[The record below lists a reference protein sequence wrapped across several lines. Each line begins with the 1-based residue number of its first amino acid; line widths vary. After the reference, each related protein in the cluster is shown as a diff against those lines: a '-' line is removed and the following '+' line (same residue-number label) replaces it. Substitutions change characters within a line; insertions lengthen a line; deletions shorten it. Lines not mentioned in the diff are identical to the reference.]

1 MPLDFDLR
9 RGKVCGAPVLENPW
23 FTFSFTDF
31 FYAFLSVL
39 LEGVPFILIGTLLS
53 GIIDEFLPSRV
64 MVRLLPRNAFLGI
77 CLSGGMGLVF
87 PMCEC
92 GIVPVI
98 RRLITKGLPVS
109 NAIAYMLAAPIVNPI
124 VILSTYAAFR
134 GQNAAE
140 FTILRLGVG
149 YLVSVIVA
157 LAVHNLPLHAVL
169 RRGVL
174 SKNSASHGVS
184 HTHEFSAR
192 IGSALRV
199 AVADFLDVMVFF
211 VLGVAISALFST
223 AVNQEVIMPLAL
235 NDWIATASMMVL
247 AAILSLCSTSDAFI
261 AATFIAFPGVA
272 KLAFLVFGPMF
283 DLKLLF
289 IYSAVFRKRFVVGL
303 AVGLFILIGLICMRL
318 TVLAL

>member
-1 MPLDFDLR
+1 LD
-9 RGKVCGAPVLENPW
+9 NPW
-23 FTFSFTDF
+23 FTFSFADF
-31 FYAFLSVL
+31 SYAFLSVL

-64 MVRLLPRNAFLGI
+64 MVRFLPRNAFLGI
-77 CLSGGMGLVF
+77 CLSGTMGLVF

-92 GIVPVI
+92 GVVPVI
-98 RRLITKGLPVS
+98 RRLISKGLPVS

-140 FTILRLGVG
+140 FTLMRVG
-149 YLVSVIVA
+149 MGFFVAVVVA
-157 LAVHNLPLHAVL
+157 LAVHNLPLHSVL

-174 SKNSASHGVS
+174 SEVSAADGAVRAGG
-184 HTHEFSAR
+184 FSVR
-192 IGSALRV
+192 VGSALRV
-199 AVADFLDVMVFF
+199 AVTDFLDVMVFF
-211 VLGVAISALFST
+211 VLGVTVSALFST
-223 AVNQEVIMPLAL
+223 SVNQELIMPLAL
-235 NDWIATASMMVL
+235 NDWIATFSMMGF

-289 IYSAVFRKRFVVGL
+289 IYSAVFRKRFVAGL
-303 AVGLFILIGLICMRL
+303 AVGLFVLIGLICVRL
-318 TVLAL
+318 RILGL